1 MELWTAFQK
10 TKPPPSQTSTGQN
23 TRLAGWIVGGKN
35 LNPEFIAKQAHSQS
49 LIVMI
54 YRIVS
59 TLFINSIAVDKLSW
73 KDMPD
78 IRYKLMPMPG
88 SILMEQCPSEYDR
101 NNWSS
106 GG

>member
-10 TKPPPSQTSTGQN
+10 TKPPPLQTSTGQN
-23 TRLAGWIVGGKN
+23 TRLVGWIVGGKN
-35 LNPEFIAKQAHSQS
+35 LNPESLQQQAHSQS

-78 IRYKLMPMPG
+78 IR
-88 SILMEQCPSEYDR
+88 
-101 NNWSS
+101 
-106 GG
+106 